1 MRTLPRAVRRM
12 FFFPGNRREPA
23 PRVGAPWR
31 PSSRLRPVCA
41 ASPRRADEGCL
52 PHPAAAHAAP
62 ALPGTSAHPTR
73 QVQTAVRMPSAPWR
87 PGRRPRSRPSR
98 WRLRRRPRR
107 RAGSQLAF
115 IRGTRLERP
124 LATAST
130 ASLPARLRRT
140 TSTTTERRWPSGA
153 GRPPRGGSRATVRR
167 MHARCGISGS
177 GGAFVGH
184 RVAWVQT
191 ASTGSREQP
200 DWQKDAAAPKRW
212 RCAGALVSP
221 QAWIWARGGAR
232 CRGSGQKSQEQQ
244 QLATAAPLANTCS
257 RNQRQDGVYPC
268 AGLVG

>member
-1 MRTLPRAVRRM
+1 VRTLPRAVRRM

-107 RAGSQLAF
+107 RAGWQLAF

-124 LATAST
+124 LVTAST

-153 GRPPRGGSRATVRR
+153 GRPPRGSRATVRR
-167 MHARCGISGS
+167 MHTRGVAYQAVVALSSGTALPGCRPRALAAENSLIGRRTPPLQS
-177 GGAFVGH
+177 GGDV
-184 RVAWVQT
+184 
-191 ASTGSREQP
+191 
-200 DWQKDAAAPKRW
+200 
-212 RCAGALVSP
+212 LV
-221 QAWIWARGGAR
+221 
-232 CRGSGQKSQEQQ
+232 
-244 QLATAAPLANTCS
+244 L
-257 RNQRQDGVYPC
+257 
-268 AGLVG
+268 